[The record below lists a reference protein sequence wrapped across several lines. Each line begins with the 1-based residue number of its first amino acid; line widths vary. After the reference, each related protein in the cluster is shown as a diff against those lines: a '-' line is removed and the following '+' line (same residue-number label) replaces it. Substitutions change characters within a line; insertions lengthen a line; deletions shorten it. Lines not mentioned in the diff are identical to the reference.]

1 MRENWIKS
9 FAKTGIIELIASK
22 GDVYFYTTRSKDYDG
37 RSPMYHVWDDDKWV
51 YCGEYKQAYRKYTG
65 LTHDY

>member
-22 GDVYFYTTRSKDYDG
+22 GDVYFYSTRSKDYDG
-37 RSPMYHVWDDDKWV
+37 RSTMYHVWDGGELPQIKV
-51 YCGEYKQAYRKYTG
+51 CGFC
-65 LTHDY
+65 